1 MMAKLVIV
9 LTYVD
14 ARLGE
19 ASTWSAF
26 SALLVALHVN
36 VSSDLMHALTIWGA
50 VGAGW
55 LGFLLKEQSSGKG
68 AGQTAQDI
76 LNALIALTNKK
87 EP

>member
-1 MMAKLVIV
+1 MMAKLIVV

-26 SALLVALHVN
+26 AALLVALHVN
-36 VSSDLMHALTIWGA
+36 VSSDLMHALTIWGTLA
-50 VGAGW
+50 SAG
-55 LGFLLKEQSSGKG
+55 LGFLIKEQSSGKG
-68 AGQTAQDI
+68 AGQTAQDL